1 MSKKDEYIAKAR
13 AQFEEQVA
21 RLDQLKAQAK
31 QNIADT
37 KVDAMKRIE
46 ELEQH
51 AAEART
57 RLEAITDVAEDK
69 FEEAKAKFESTAAG
83 LKDSIQNLLKR

>member
-13 AQFEEQVA
+13 AQVDEQVA

-37 KVDAMKRIE
+37 KVDAMQRIE
-46 ELEQH
+46 ELEKH
-51 AAEART
+51 VADART
-57 RLEAITDVAEDK
+57 KLDAIADVAEDK
-69 FEEAKAKFESTAAG
+69 FEEAKARFESTAAG
-83 LKDSIQNLLKR
+83 LKEKIQGLLNR